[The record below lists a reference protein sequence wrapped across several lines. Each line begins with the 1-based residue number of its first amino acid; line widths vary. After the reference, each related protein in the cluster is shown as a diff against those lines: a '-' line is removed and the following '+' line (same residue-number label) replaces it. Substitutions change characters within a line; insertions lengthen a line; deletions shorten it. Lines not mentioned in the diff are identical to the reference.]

1 MSRPAWRSRPSEV
14 LARGYMGPLVG
25 AIQRD
30 RVNGYGSDCGD
41 APSQVIDPDRAVV
54 NDHDLVYSIPFDR
67 QPFLGSYSHKPNS
80 F

>member
-41 APSQVIDPDRAVV
+41 APSQVIDHDRAVV
-54 NDHDLVYSIPFDR
+54 IDHDLGKLNPILPSACH
-67 QPFLGSYSHKPNS
+67 SS
-80 F
+80 FHFSLKI